1 MNGNDRECDPA
12 PADPIRAAVITV
24 SDRRSRGEGEDL
36 SGPAVE
42 RVLAEAGIPTRSRVT
57 VPDDLEK
64 LKETILAMAKA
75 HDLVVTTGGTGLAP
89 RDVTPEATRAVM
101 DREIPGLAE
110 AMRRESAKVTP
121 HALLSRAVC
130 ADVRGALVV
139 NLPGS
144 PKGAEENL
152 RAILPAVPHA
162 VRLLRGKVRDCAQEP
177 PRSGSS

>member
-1 MNGNDRECDPA
+1 MSGHDASQGREHPA
-12 PADPIRAAVITV
+12 PIRAAVVTV

-42 RVLAEAGIPTRSRVT
+42 RVLAGAGIATLSRET
-57 VPDDLEK
+57 VPDERERLQEA
-64 LKETILAMAKA
+64 ILRLAAS

-110 AMRRESAKVTP
+110 AMRRESAKTTP

-152 RAILPAVPHA
+152 RVILPAVPHA
-162 VRLLRGKVRDCAQEP
+162 VRLLRGKVRDCADDLAGK
-177 PRSGSS
+177 S